1 MPKATI
7 SSTVMTARRMLATA
21 SSAASQ
27 TGSLANVRPFPSTV
41 SLPPK
46 KMPRY
51 SLTRS
56 LNLAPYSLV
65 MISLPRM
72 VSMRM
77 GRPQVP

>member
-46 KMPRY
+46 KCPGI
-51 SLTRS
+51 
-56 LNLAPYSLV
+56 P
-65 MISLPRM
+65 
-72 VSMRM
+72 
-77 GRPQVP
+77 